1 MFLLDTNV
9 LSERRRAAKA
19 DGGVVDFLHRTDH
32 EIFLPVQVVGEI
44 RSGIEG
50 LRRRGD
56 LSQALRLEAWL
67 QLILDEY
74 SDHIVEFSLEC
85 AETWGYLMGVND
97 QHIVDRQIA
106 AIALVYD
113 LTVVTRNTSHFAGTG
128 VRLLNPF
135 AGDARPARR
144 TSSAN
149 PATRKNL

>member
-9 LSERRRAAKA
+9 LSERRKGAKA
-19 DGGVVDFLHRTDH
+19 DSGVLNFLDK
-32 EIFLPVQVVGEI
+32 IDQQLFLPAQVVGEI

-50 LRRRGD
+50 LRLRGD
-56 LSQALRLEAWL
+56 LAQARRLEAWL
-67 QLILDEY
+67 RLIVD
-74 SDHIVEFSLEC
+74 EFSEQIIEFNLEC

-113 LTVVTRNTSHFAGTG
+113 LTVVTRNTSHFVGTG

-135 AGDARPARR
+135 TG
-144 TSSAN
+144 SA
-149 PATRKNL
+149 PKPGSTRVRKSH

>member
-9 LSERRRAAKA
+9 LSERRKGAMA
-19 DGGVVDFLHRTDH
+19 DSGVVDFLNRRDH

-56 LSQALRLEAWL
+56 LPQAQRLEAWL
-67 QLILDEY
+67 LLILDEF
-74 SDHIVEFSLEC
+74 SDYIVEFSLEC
-85 AETWGYLMGVND
+85 AQTWGYSMSVND

-106 AIALVYD
+106 AMALVYD
-113 LTVVTRNTSHFAGTG
+113 LTVVTRKTSHFAGTG

-135 AGDARPARR
+135 AGSARPATRS
-144 TSSAN
+144 SSAK
-149 PATRKNL
+149 PATRKTP